1 MAKKTKNKDIEKAA
15 MPKSKPDVI
24 NKDIMDMVDF
34 KNYEKE
40 KGKLHP
46 EDPRAGDNM
55 DTGKAF
61 YEEGDKTLESEIERL
76 INLAKE
82 RKKFLGKEVNAAK
95 GGSMTKQMEM
105 FEEGGLKDEGGTVD
119 EASGNDV
126 PIGSTKEEVRDD
138 IPAQLSEGEFVF
150 PADVVRF
157 IGLEKLMQ
165 MRQKAKMGLKKME
178 AMGQMGNSDEA
189 TMPDD
194 MPFSMD
200 DLDMKDEE
208 DTQSN
213 FNRGGVV
220 TMAIGGTTPTTENT
234 SQNTNVTMNESNL
247 NPKQT
252 SVPIRTDSTPIVQ
265 QRTTTQQKPLNIR
278 QEAVPIRG
286 QVTNIPSSADFLKKK
301 SSEVTPTYDL
311 EGAIPSN
318 IGSRFITSK
327 AETQQKQDVQSVKN
341 EIDAILS
348 DDSYDSDSDTG
359 DYSGPTFSTSLDYA
373 AVDRFSLDDDLR
385 GVFNDFSKAQLSM
398 FGVVTSSPIG
408 LALSGI
414 GTQLGPMTG
423 GKTVQ
428 GPVYSAEVGKMQA
441 KAFHQVA
448 LDITNKYGV
457 TSINGLSAAGQK
469 ELANQGRVHMD
480 FAKDIYNA
488 SVGKPY
494 SSFSFNEK
502 DNKGFLDTAK
512 GIVDSV
518 MSMGKTQSSMPTPE
532 IAAKQKSMANLHTNI
547 ISLATKSLQTKNNKA
562 MLDTVKEAVAASKAP
577 TTTAAVDKL
586 GNINKANEH
595 GFNAYG
601 TGIADRQ
608 GTVTGVDKSGAI
620 SYSPNHN
627 WGKPT
632 QTRVT
637 NKDVAKAKETT
648 PTPNDPN
655 AGSYG
660 IDPSPDPYGGTDPM
674 GNPTGVTGPASNTS
688 SGYDNQGPDGG
699 DSSDNGSHI
708 CTATY
713 NTGHINKEHFTTLK
727 KYGILLRRTDPYM
740 MKAYDVF
747 GPKVASLVNS
757 NKYVTS
763 FAKFITQYYKDT
775 MDNKPLSIKQKLFN
789 ILSVTILRPMWRLIG
804 RFV

>member
-1 MAKKTKNKDIEKAA
+1 MAKKNKK
-15 MPKSKPDVI
+15 
-24 NKDIMDMVDF
+24 
-34 KNYEKE
+34 
-40 KGKLHP
+40 
-46 EDPRAGDNM
+46 
-55 DTGKAF
+55 
-61 YEEGDKTLESEIERL
+61 
-76 INLAKE
+76 LAK
-82 RKKFLGKEVNAAK
+82 
-95 GGSMTKQMEM
+95 QMAM
-105 FEEGGLKDEGGTVD
+105 FEEGGLKDEGGSTD
-119 EASGNDV
+119 PISGNDV

-157 IGLEKLMQ
+157 IGLEKLMM
-165 MRQKAKMGLKKME
+165 MRQEAKAGLKRME
-178 AMGQMGNSDEA
+178 DMGQMGNSEEA

-194 MPFSMD
+194 VPFTID
-200 DLDMKDEE
+200 DLDMEDDKEE
-208 DTQSN
+208 EVSDSN
-213 FNRGGVV
+213 FNQGGVV
-220 TMAIGGTTPTTENT
+220 TIAEGGTTPTTENT
-234 SQNTNVTMNESNL
+234 DLNKDMND
-247 NPKQT
+247 
-252 SVPIRTDSTPIVQ
+252 SVVQPILPQRVRLQ
-265 QRTTTQQKPLNIR
+265 QEPLNVK
-278 QEAVPIRG
+278 QQDVPTRG
-286 QVTNIPSSADFLKKK
+286 TVTNIPKAKDFLKKK
-301 SSEVTPTYDL
+301 TTETTMPYSFLDVAPTDLGTRYTGQFTSKVSEV
-311 EGAIPSN
+311 
-318 IGSRFITSK
+318 
-327 AETQQKQDVQSVKN
+327 QKSVADVKK
-341 EIDAILS
+341 EIDAVLS
-348 DDSYDSDSDTG
+348 DDYNNNDSSYSDSDTG

-385 GVFNDFSKAQLSM
+385 GVFNDFGKAQVSM
-398 FGVVTSSPIG
+398 FGV
-408 LALSGI
+408 LASNPFSLAISGI

-428 GPVYSAEVGKMQA
+428 GPVYSAEIGKMQA

-457 TSINGLSAAGQK
+457 TNIDDLSIEAQK
-469 ELANQGRVHMD
+469 ELAQQAQVHMD

-488 SVGKPY
+488 SVGKPMSY
-494 SSFSFNEK
+494 MAFDEK
-502 DNKGFLDTAK
+502 DAKGFVNTAK
-512 GIVDSV
+512 GIVNSV
-518 MSMGKTQSSMPTPE
+518 LSLGQTQASMPTPE
-532 IAAKQKSMANLHTNI
+532 IAAKQKGLANLHANI
-547 ISLATKSLQTKNNKA
+547 VSLATKSLQTKNNKA

-577 TTTAAVDKL
+577 TTTAAIDKL
-586 GNINKANEH
+586 GNIDKANAH

-608 GTVTGVDKSGAI
+608 GTVTGVDKTGVI
-620 SYSPNHN
+620 SYSPKHN

-637 NKDVAKAKETT
+637 NKDLTNAKASV
-648 PTPNDPN
+648 PTPNDPD
-655 AGSYG
+655 AGG
-660 IDPSPDPYGGTDPM
+660 FGVDTNPDPYGGTDPV
-674 GNPTGVTGPASNTS
+674 GNPTGVTGPPSNTNT
-688 SGYDNQGPDGG
+688 GYSNQGPPENNDGG
-699 DSSDNGSHI
+699 ESESSDGSHI

-747 GPKVASLVNS
+747 GPKIASLVNS

>member
-1 MAKKTKNKDIEKAA
+1 MAKKTKNKDIVKAA

-40 KGKLHP
+40 KGELHP

-76 INLAKE
+76 TKLAKE
-82 RKKFLGKEVNAAK
+82 RKKFLGKEINAAK

-200 DLDMKDEE
+200 DLDMEDEE

-234 SQNTNVTMNESNL
+234 SQNINVTMNESNL

-301 SSEVTPTYDL
+301 SSDVTPTYDL

-318 IGSRFITSK
+318 IGSRFTTSK

-341 EIDAILS
+341 EIDAITSMTFS
-348 DDSYDSDSDTG
+348 DEGDDSDS
-359 DYSGPTFSTSLDYA
+359 TSSVAQGGIDYA
-373 AVDRFSLDDDLR
+373 SVDRFALDDDLR
-385 GVFNDFSKAQLSM
+385 DVFNDFSKSQLSM
-398 FGVVTSSPIG
+398 FGVVTSSPFG
-408 LALSGI
+408 LAVSGI
-414 GTQLGPMTG
+414 GLELGKATG
-423 GKTVQ
+423 GKSVQ
-428 GPVYSAEVGKMQA
+428 GAVASAELGKA
-441 KAFHQVA
+441 KATAFHQTA
-448 LDITNKYGV
+448 LGIQKEYGLTREPNINNWSIEAKNALAQQGPIALNFAQDIFNATYGIEERTFTTPSEKSFMDSVKDKASSFMSAIDNIGKPQIDIEKQDPIAQQNMKQSLIDMQKSIADLAKQSLAEKAKADKELDDVLSGDPLGDEDKTTVELTSLGFNNNAMSDIEANGGSKGTGTNSNGTSY
-457 TSINGLSAAGQK
+457 SINVNGTFTHSNGTTVNFTDSK
-469 ELANQGRVHMD
+469 GNPG
-480 FAKDIYNA
+480 NA
-488 SVGKPY
+488 PS
-494 SSFSFNEK
+494 
-502 DNKGFLDTAK
+502 
-512 GIVDSV
+512 
-518 MSMGKTQSSMPTPE
+518 
-532 IAAKQKSMANLHTNI
+532 
-547 ISLATKSLQTKNNKA
+547 
-562 MLDTVKEAVAASKAP
+562 
-577 TTTAAVDKL
+577 
-586 GNINKANEH
+586 
-595 GFNAYG
+595 
-601 TGIADRQ
+601 
-608 GTVTGVDKSGAI
+608 
-620 SYSPNHN
+620 
-627 WGKPT
+627 
-632 QTRVT
+632 
-637 NKDVAKAKETT
+637 T
-648 PTPNDPN
+648 PTPSAPP
-655 AGSYG
+655 APPPSR
-660 IDPSPDPYGGTDPM
+660 PSPSYNNNDNNDNGGNDGTDGGYGGSDNTTDYGGT
-674 GNPTGVTGPASNTS
+674 
-688 SGYDNQGPDGG
+688 
-699 DSSDNGSHI
+699 
-708 CTATY
+708 
-713 NTGHINKEHFTTLK
+713 
-727 KYGILLRRTDPYM
+727 
-740 MKAYDVF
+740 
-747 GPKVASLVNS
+747 
-757 NKYVTS
+757 
-763 FAKFITQYYKDT
+763 
-775 MDNKPLSIKQKLFN
+775 
-789 ILSVTILRPMWRLIG
+789 
-804 RFV
+804 